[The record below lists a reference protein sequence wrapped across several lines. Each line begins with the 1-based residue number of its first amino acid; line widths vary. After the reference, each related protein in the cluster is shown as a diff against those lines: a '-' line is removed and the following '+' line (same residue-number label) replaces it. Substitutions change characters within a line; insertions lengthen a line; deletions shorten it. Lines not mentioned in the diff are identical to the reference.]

1 MLERERREF
10 KARTK
15 DIRRSCTTSTRF
27 RRTKRSY
34 MVADEEEAFSEENMH
49 RRILKLSFLNTIQ
62 RRHIRQHQKNIEV
75 FEQAFATIKSST
87 GISDIEEIVKIFILL
102 EQRNFSLLTY
112 VNQLNQEIESV
123 GTRNRE
129 LAVQLKVHE
138 EDLKSDENR
147 KQAALS
153 DIDTL
158 IVKTKAATVEKEKMI
173 K

>member
-27 RRTKRSY
+27 RRSKRTY
-34 MVADEEEAFSEENMH
+34 MVADEEEAFSESLMH

-87 GISDIEEIVKIFILL
+87 GISDIEEIVKIFVGL

-112 VNQLNQEIESV
+112 VNTLNRDIESFEKQ
-123 GTRNRE
+123 NRE
-129 LAVQLKVHE
+129 LEDQLESQKRFADE
-138 EDLKSDENR
+138 SD
-147 KQAALS
+147 
-153 DIDTL
+153 
-158 IVKTKAATVEKEKMI
+158 
-173 K
+173 